1 MPGHNNM
8 PSKLDQIN
16 AANLTVGPTSM
27 YDSSV
32 AMKNA
37 LRKRMNFQGKRAQA
51 YGVNAQNKQIS
62 GVNGDHSDHVFYM
75 NLFPR
80 MKLNHSTV

>member
-1 MPGHNNM
+1 M
-8 PSKLDQIN
+8 SKLQQISQ
-16 AANLTVGPTSM
+16 ANLTVGPTSM

-32 AMKNA
+32 AMKNT

-51 YGVNAQNKQIS
+51 FGHNGKNNQIS
-62 GVNGDHSDHVFYM
+62 GVTGNHSDHIFYM

-80 MKLNHSTV
+80 MRLEHSTQ

>member
-1 MPGHNNM
+1 M
-8 PSKLDQIN
+8 SKLNKIN
-16 AANLTVGPTSM
+16 QANLTVGPTSM

-80 MKLNHSTV
+80 MRLEHNTV

>member
-1 MPGHNNM
+1 M
-8 PSKLDQIN
+8 SKLDQIN
-16 AANLTVGPTSM
+16 QANLTVGPTSM

-51 YGVNAQNKQIS
+51 FGVNAQNKQIS

-80 MKLNHSTV
+80 MRLEHNTVHNNK

>member
-1 MPGHNNM
+1 M

-16 AANLTVGPTSM
+16 QANLTVGPTSM

-32 AMKNA
+32 AMKNT

-51 YGVNAQNKQIS
+51 FGVNAQNKQIS

-80 MKLNHSTV
+80 MRLEHNTVHDKK

>member
-1 MPGHNNM
+1 M
-8 PSKLDQIN
+8 SKLDQIN
-16 AANLTVGPTSM
+16 QANLTVGPTSM

-32 AMKNA
+32 AMKNT

-51 YGVNAQNKQIS
+51 FGVNAQNKQIS

-80 MKLNHSTV
+80 MRLEHNTVHNNK

>member
-1 MPGHNNM
+1 M
-8 PSKLDQIN
+8 SKLDKIN
-16 AANLTVGPTSM
+16 QANLTVGPTSM

-32 AMKNA
+32 AMKNT

-51 YGVNAQNKQIS
+51 YGVNAQNNQIS

-80 MKLNHSTV
+80 MRLEHNTAHN

>member
-1 MPGHNNM
+1 M
-8 PSKLDQIN
+8 SKLDQIN
-16 AANLTVGPTSM
+16 QANLTLGPTSM

-51 YGVNAQNKQIS
+51 FGVNAQVNQIS
-62 GVNGDHSDHVFYM
+62 GVRGDHSDHVFYM

-80 MKLNHSTV
+80 MKLKHNTA

>member
-1 MPGHNNM
+1 M
-8 PSKLDQIN
+8 SKLNKIN
-16 AANLTVGPTSM
+16 QANLTVGPTSM

-32 AMKNA
+32 AMKNT

-51 YGVNAQNKQIS
+51 YGVNAQNNQIS
-62 GVNGDHSDHVFYM
+62 GVNGNHSDHVFYM

-80 MKLNHSTV
+80 MRLEHNTTQNQA

>member
-1 MPGHNNM
+1 M
-8 PSKLDQIN
+8 SKLDQIN
-16 AANLTVGPTSM
+16 QANLTVGPTSM

-37 LRKRMNFQGKRAQA
+37 LRKRMNHKGKRAQA
-51 YGVNAQNKQIS
+51 YGVNAQVNQIS

-80 MKLNHSTV
+80 MKLNHTTTINDNK

>member
-1 MPGHNNM
+1 M
-8 PSKLDQIN
+8 SKLSQID

-32 AMKNA
+32 ALKNHI
-37 LRKRMNFQGKRAQA
+37 RKRINHDGKRAQA
-51 YGVNAQNKQIS
+51 FGHNGKNNQTS
-62 GVNGDHSDHVFYM
+62 GIKGTGTDHVYFM

-80 MKLNHSTV
+80 MRLEHNTVIGGL

>member
-1 MPGHNNM
+1 M
-8 PSKLDQIN
+8 SKLNKIN
-16 AANLTVGPTSM
+16 QANLTVGPTSM

-32 AMKNA
+32 AMKNT

-51 YGVNAQNKQIS
+51 YGVNAQNNQIS
-62 GVNGDHSDHVFYM
+62 GVNGAHSDHVFYM

-80 MKLNHSTV
+80 MRLEHNTA

>member
-1 MPGHNNM
+1 M
-8 PSKLDQIN
+8 SKLNKIN
-16 AANLTVGPTSM
+16 QANLTVGPTSM

-32 AMKNA
+32 AMKNT

-80 MKLNHSTV
+80 MRLEHNTV

>member
-1 MPGHNNM
+1 M
-8 PSKLDQIN
+8 SKLDQIN
-16 AANLTVGPTSM
+16 QANLTVGPTSM

-51 YGVNAQNKQIS
+51 FGVNAQNKQIS
-62 GVNGDHSDHVFYM
+62 GVNGAHSDHVFYM

-80 MKLNHSTV
+80 MRLNHSTA